1 VSPTVVSSERTRPA
15 PVSYRGLDYE
25 ITDYLGGHGY
35 TGDVADASAPQAYI
49 VHLRTPGGI
58 IEPHYHDVDQFQ
70 VVVRGDGRI
79 GRHELRVGSVHY
91 VDRHTT
97 YGPIVAGDGGIA
109 YFTLR
114 PSIAAGRYDM
124 PESRRRKT
132 VRSGAAFTVH
142 ADTAPASG
150 LHVLAETARGARAV
164 VARLPAGAA
173 VPEPVDGGAAYD
185 LVLAGEVHSGGSVL
199 PADSCVFRRA
209 GEDAFTGRAGPDGAT
224 LLHLAFP
231 TGPR

>member
-1 VSPTVVSSERTRPA
+1 VSPTVVSSAQTRPA
-15 PVSYRGLDYE
+15 PVTYRGLDYE

-49 VHLRTPGGI
+49 VHLRTPGGV

-91 VDRHTT
+91 VDHHTT

-124 PESRRRKT
+124 PASRARKT
-132 VRSGAAFTVH
+132 VRSGAAFTVQ
-142 ADTAPASG
+142 ADAASASG
-150 LHVLAETARGARAV
+150 PHLLAETVRGARAV
-164 VARLPAGAA
+164 AVRLPAGAA
-173 VPEPVDGGAAYD
+173 VPDPVGGGAAYD
-185 LVLAGEVHSGGSVL
+185 LVLTGEVHSDGSVL

-209 GEDAFTGRAGPDGAT
+209 DEGSITGRAGPDGAV

-231 TGPR
+231 VGAR